1 MRSLK
6 KTSDPRPEAAGDP
19 GAAATRPLFAAGL
32 GPARDGP
39 GHPLS
44 ARPGASGGG
53 AASGADSRTGP
64 RRGFFWLSPYHRGAS
79 AAGLAGQPQAGVSL
93 VSGAGVAKNRLK
105 KRAGGARVA

>member
-39 GHPLS
+39 GHLLS
-44 ARPGASGGG
+44 ARPGASGEGAGSGG
-53 AASGADSRTGP
+53 GSRTGP

-93 VSGAGVAKNRLK
+93 VSAAGVAKTGHTK
-105 KRAGGARVA
+105 KGG